1 MRNGDGTKKRNEGNG
16 NEGNGENGNGGN
28 GHRNGNHEDSALTWW
43 NSHKRTNCVEASY
56 AINWVELMTLIT
68 DVSWIN
74 CCVQE
79 WSPDEKT
86 EWKKVYSRFTETSR
100 ECELRRLQAR
110 LQDAIAFNRRSRGK
124 ILVDRMW
131 PELIRLE
138 QTKEGISV
146 ANYPHCNK
154 SSCTMKCG
162 KDQDISGRI
171 VLSDDSEPWKPDK
184 KSKWKTRLEIQIWSN
199 KTKRELTHGGRGK
212 NKPDSNLSRIDLRS
226 GYHQLRAR
234 EEDISKTAFR
244 TRYGH
249 YEFQVMPFGLTNAST
264 VFMDLMNRVC
274 KPYLD
279 RFVIVFIDDILIYSK
294 SRKEHEGNLNEGI
307 HIDPAKIE
315 AIKDWTSP
323 KTPTEILQFLE
334 KAEARLLFVSKS
346 FVVAPIL
353 ALQRKVRTSCIY
365 HAFDKGLGA
374 VLMQKEKVIAYASR
388 QLKVHEKNYT
398 THDLELGAVAEVRD
412 SQLTCPKIIHETTMR
427 IVQINSHIQA
437 ARGSLK
443 EQADKCMADELLA
456 IPLDEIQCDRQTELH
471 EEPVEIMD
479 Q

>member
-1 MRNGDGTKKRNEGNG
+1 MGMEQKSETKEMEMKETEKTEMEEMDTEMGIMRTEGVVGLTRWFEKMETVFNIS
-16 NEGNGENGNGGN
+16 NYPPKYQVKYATCTLQ
-28 GHRNGNHEDSALTWW
+28 DSALTWW

-212 NKPDSNLSRIDLRS
+212 NKPDSNLSRLIDS
-226 GYHQLRAR
+226 
-234 EEDISKTAFR
+234 
-244 TRYGH
+244 
-249 YEFQVMPFGLTNAST
+249 
-264 VFMDLMNRVC
+264 
-274 KPYLD
+274 
-279 RFVIVFIDDILIYSK
+279 
-294 SRKEHEGNLNEGI
+294 EGI
-307 HIDPAKIE
+307 HVDSAKIE

-334 KAEARLLFVSKS
+334 KVEARLLFVSKS